1 MPWDGGSTEKM
12 MQGVE
17 RSKVWSGASVAGAV
31 VAAFASSLCCLGPL
45 LFAALGIGGA
55 GLLVKLTPYRA
66 PLVAVTLLLLATGFY
81 LAYRRPRV
89 AAAANM
95 DAPACACELPRANR
109 LGRVMLWMASLIVV
123 GLLSFPYLASHLF

>member
-1 MPWDGGSTEKM
+1 MEKM
-12 MQGVE
+12 IQGVQC
-17 RSKVWSGASVAGAV
+17 STPWSGASVMGAV

-66 PLVAVTLLLLATGFY
+66 PLATVTLLLLATGFY
-81 LAYRRPRV
+81 YTYRKPR
-89 AAAANM
+89 AAAVANV

-109 LGRVMLWMASLIVV
+109 LGRVMLWVASLIVV
-123 GLLSFPYLASHLF
+123 GLLSFPYLAPYLFD